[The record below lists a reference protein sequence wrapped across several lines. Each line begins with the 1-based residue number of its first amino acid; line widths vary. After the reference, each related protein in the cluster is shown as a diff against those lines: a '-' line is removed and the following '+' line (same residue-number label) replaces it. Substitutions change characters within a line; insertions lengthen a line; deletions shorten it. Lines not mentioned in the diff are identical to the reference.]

1 MNRILLVEDHE
12 RLAQLVSSGL
22 HAAGIAVDTVQRID
36 AAWSALQQVSYGA
49 LVLDRGLPD
58 GEGLTLLKRLR
69 DSELSIPCLVLS
81 ATHSTLIQMEAILR
95 GE

>member
-12 RLAQLVSSGL
+12 RLAQLVCSGL
-22 HAAGIAVDTVQRID
+22 GEAGIAVDTVQRID
-36 AAWSALQQVSYGA
+36 AAWVALQQLPYGA

-69 DSELSIPCLVLS
+69 GSRLSIPDRKSVV
-81 ATHSTLIQMEAILR
+81 
-95 GE
+95 